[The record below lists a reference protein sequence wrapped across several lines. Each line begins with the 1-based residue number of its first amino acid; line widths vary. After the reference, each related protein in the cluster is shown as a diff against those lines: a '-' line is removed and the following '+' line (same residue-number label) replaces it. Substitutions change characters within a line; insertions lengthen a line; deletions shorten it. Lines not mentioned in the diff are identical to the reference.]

1 MSASNYLVT
10 DPTDGVWTQVANE
23 YQIQRQLDALT
34 AAGFGDRP
42 RSIAVKANIGVDRFS
57 RSAGCKALFF
67 DLPDADAPVVAAL
80 KNAGHVVVGMTNMHE
95 LAFGITSENTDYG
108 PVRLPGHPGRS
119 AGGSSGGSAAA
130 VAEGTVDV
138 ALGTDTGGSVSIPA
152 SHCGVYGF
160 RPSTGR
166 WPTAEITGLSWTR
179 DTPGIFTRT
188 FQDVT
193 DIDTLITGQSLPSA
207 RAPLRIGVP
216 TQLHQALDPH
226 TKRAVDDALDQL
238 EGHATVIEVDYR
250 ALLELIN
257 PVEAPIVWWEAPR
270 ILAAIAAPVFDTTPE
285 DGLEQLADLVASPDV
300 ADALGAAL
308 ADPVT
313 ASDYA
318 AAQQDVVTARKNYA
332 ALLAEYDLDALVF
345 PATPA
350 PAPKLGSE
358 GIVTHLGEPTAVF
371 PLYTRNTVQG
381 TVLGAPMVTLPL
393 RVATGE
399 LPVGLTVQGARFAD
413 PYILATARRI
423 QCILYP
429 KWRRSLY

>member
-23 YQIQRQLDALT
+23 HQIQAQLEALT
-34 AAGFGDRP
+34 TTNAGTRP
-42 RSIAVKANIGVDRFS
+42 RALAVKANIGVAGFA
-57 RSAGCKALFF
+57 RSAGSKVLEA
-67 DLPDADAPVVAAL
+67 DRPDVDSPVVAAL

-95 LAFGITSENTDYG
+95 LAFGITSENASYG
-108 PVRLPGHPGRS
+108 PVRLPGHPERS

-166 WPTAEITGLSWTR
+166 WPGAEITGLSWTR
-179 DTPGIFTRT
+179 DTPGIFART
-188 FQDVT
+188 FDDVT
-193 DIDTLITGQSLPSA
+193 AIDTLITGQQLPISN
-207 RAPLRIGVP
+207 APLRIGVP
-216 TQLHQALDPH
+216 AQLLHALDPH
-226 TKRAVDDALDQL
+226 TKRAVDAALSQL
-238 EGHATVIEVDYR
+238 ENHVTLIDVDYR
-250 ALLELIN
+250 SLLELTN
-257 PVEAPIVWWEAPR
+257 PVEGPIVWWEAPR
-270 ILAAIAAPVFDTTPE
+270 LLATTAAAVFETTPE
-285 DGLEQLADLVASPDV
+285 DGLEQLADQVVSPDV
-300 ADALGAAL
+300 ADALRATL
-308 ADPVT
+308 SDPVT

-318 AAQQDVVTARKNYA
+318 AAQQDVVTARNDYTV
-332 ALLAEYDLDALVF
+332 LLAEHNLDALVF

-350 PAPKLGSE
+350 PAPIIGSE

-393 RVATGE
+393 PVGAGE
-399 LPVGLTVQGARFAD
+399 LPVGLTVQGACFAD
-413 PYILATARRI
+413 PHVLATAQRI
-423 QCILYP
+423 QTALE
-429 KWRRSLY
+429 LD